1 MSKINRRDYLIQMS
15 AASAFVGMSS
25 LLSPSLASAEMK
37 HGQSAVR
44 EKAARTRFLFTPY
57 TTTPPSATN
66 LTVLFGGL
74 MGFSNTNAGQ
84 AQVGFQKGSGKHKL
98 AINFYEIIGGGTRC
112 YKLPSITSRDLAGVK
127 TMELTVR
134 DQATNVNFF
143 HKNDFERKPTDD
155 PRDFG
160 WVLDFEDSLLY
171 PDGVT
176 ITTRFSPVLKL
187 NQGTLYTHQ
196 LTNSKF
202 NLIYVPQNTLKYV
215 LNYVPRMIGAAIDI
229 PSGKEVI
236 LKLDGKS
243 AVQLPYI
250 PGVRYEIQFMNDCYD
265 SSGDHC
271 KWPKPKD
278 PNEKIRNDFYLHY
291 NMFKP
296 KNGSARKCGV
306 IVDQEIT
313 GSPLQVCPPP
323 MKLGSDEAPCMASGF
338 GMQTGF

>member
-1 MSKINRRDYLIQMS
+1 
-15 AASAFVGMSS
+15 
-25 LLSPSLASAEMK
+25 
-37 HGQSAVR
+37 
-44 EKAARTRFLFTPY
+44 
-57 TTTPPSATN
+57 
-66 LTVLFGGL
+66 
-74 MGFSNTNAGQ
+74 
-84 AQVGFQKGSGKHKL
+84 
-98 AINFYEIIGGGTRC
+98 
-112 YKLPSITSRDLAGVK
+112 PSITSRDLAGVK

-278 PNEKIRNDFYLHY
+278 PNEKIRNDF
-291 NMFKP
+291 
-296 KNGSARKCGV
+296 
-306 IVDQEIT
+306 
-313 GSPLQVCPPP
+313 
-323 MKLGSDEAPCMASGF
+323 
-338 GMQTGF
+338 